1 MAEVKK
7 VYQNIKSRLVDENKL
22 TVSIKNWYDFTNLKD
37 FELHW
42 QLVADNGSVLL
53 EGNRKVVAAPQTE
66 AVVSLVPA
74 GVRKP
79 GGVREMY
86 LNLSWTPKTA
96 QPFVGLLDEVAY
108 DQFVIPVNTLKQ
120 HKWVAGAVRS
130 DGYKVYNDRATL
142 IFSSET
148 GALISYMT
156 DGQELLATPL
166 EVSLYRPVTDND
178 NRDRNAVRPWKK
190 AGLDR
195 LTQ

>member
-1 MAEVKK
+1 M
-7 VYQNIKSRLVDENKL
+7 
-22 TVSIKNWYDFTNLKD
+22 
-37 FELHW
+37 
-42 QLVADNGSVLL
+42 
-53 EGNRKVVAAPQTE
+53 
-66 AVVSLVPA
+66 PA

-156 DGQELLATPL
+156 DGQECWQLLWKLACIGPL
-166 EVSLYRPVTDND
+166 RIMITGIGMLPSLEESRIGSFDSKTD
-178 NRDRNAVRPWKK
+178 
-190 AGLDR
+190 
-195 LTQ
+195 